1 LLEKVSRFYESH
13 REVGS
18 HFMQNFKEMGVEK
31 RILPLVTIVMFVS
44 EIIGWETVVAT
55 ILRNQT
61 GEANDGER
69 AKVPL

>member
-1 LLEKVSRFYESH
+1 
-13 REVGS
+13 
-18 HFMQNFKEMGVEK
+18 MQNFKEMGVEK

>member
-1 LLEKVSRFYESH
+1 VSRFYEDH

-18 HFMQNFKEMGVEK
+18 HFMLNFEEVGVEK
-31 RILPLVTIVMFVS
+31 RILPLVTIDRFVS
-44 EIIGWETVVAT
+44 MIISWETVVAT

-61 GEANDGER
+61 GEANDGEG

>member
-1 LLEKVSRFYESH
+1 MSRFYEDH

-18 HFMQNFKEMGVEK
+18 HFMQNFEEVGVEK
-31 RILPLVTIVMFVS
+31 RILPLLTIVMFVS
-44 EIIGWETVVAT
+44 VIIGWETVVAM

-61 GEANDGER
+61 GEANDGEK